1 MACSDHASRARRSAA
16 LVLAAFVLGV
26 VPGAALGQMQCAGRF
41 VEHGATTAQ
50 VLELCGE
57 PQQRVR
63 SERTLSS
70 GLLDSPGSEL
80 ITIPVEEWT
89 YEEPGQFK
97 RKLIFESGKLVK
109 TESQGFGDLP
119 PMF

>member
-1 MACSDHASRARRSAA
+1 MRKLVIRALA
-16 LVLAAFVLGV
+16 VLALLAVPASVL
-26 VPGAALGQMQCAGRF
+26 AQMECGGRF
-41 VEHGATTAQ
+41 VESGATTAQ
-50 VLELCGE
+50 VLEMCGE
-57 PQQRVR
+57 PQQRTR
-63 SERTLSS
+63 SERTLTS

-80 ITIPVEEWT
+80 VTIPIEEWT

-109 TESQGFGDLP
+109 TESQGYGDLP